1 MALPYVMLLCL
12 TVTIMIELLFA
23 LILKI
28 HDKTDLINV
37 VLVNILT
44 NPLLV
49 STLYL
54 VFLKYGE
61 FAKIVFEIIMEI
73 VIFAVEGTIYKRY
86 LKYNKINPYLTSLIL
101 NISSYF
107 TGGIVINKICQNFA
121 LFNI

>member
-86 LKYNKINPYLTSLIL
+86 LKYNKINPYLISLIL
-101 NISSYF
+101 NTASYF
-107 TGGIVINKICQNFA
+107 IGGKIINI
-121 LFNI
+121 IY

>member
-12 TVTIMIELLFA
+12 TVTIIIELIFA

-54 VFLKYGE
+54 VFLEYGE
-61 FAKIVFEIIMEI
+61 FAKIVFEIIIEI
-73 VIFAVEGTIYKRY
+73 VILAVEGTIYKRY
-86 LKYNKINPYLTSLIL
+86 LKYNKINPYLISLIL

-107 TGGIVINKICQNFA
+107 IGGIVINKICQNFV
-121 LFNI
+121 LLNI